1 MALWTPLCWWFSIQN
16 FPSFNSYPL
25 TPVLLLCTSK
35 RSLTW
40 HKSSFFQFSKICFIL
55 CKWVTW
61 SIVPLLSQIIDHR
74 ALQPVTC
81 LPHHIHADA
90 GTKAFWQKC
99 RKYTLPSP
107 QQPSPFYTPNY
118 RLFSNTVIFQQ
129 ILNLFSQLAR
139 YHIMHRPAVFYVK
152 VFNFQTG
159 INFFFYYSFLLF
171 RDVQLTIWEDII
183 NIRYRPM
190 FILWTIVFL
199 CLQNVFMKKM
209 KWKKMEKE
217 NKRKKT

>member
-55 CKWVTW
+55 CKRVTW

-99 RKYTLPSP
+99 RKYALPSP

-159 INFFFYYSFLLF
+159 INFFF
-171 RDVQLTIWEDII
+171 II
-183 NIRYRPM
+183 LSYFSETCSWQFEKTSSIPG
-190 FILWTIVFL
+190 TGL
-199 CLQNVFMKKM
+199 CLFFGQLFFYAFRMSLWR
-209 KWKKMEKE
+209 KWNERRW
-217 NKRKKT
+217 KRK

>member
-99 RKYTLPSP
+99 RKYALPSP

-118 RLFSNTVIFQQ
+118 RLFSNTVLFQQ

-159 INFFFYYSFLLF
+159 INFFFLFFPIFQRRAADNLRRHHQYQVQAYVYSLDNCFSMPS
-171 RDVQLTIWEDII
+171 E
-183 NIRYRPM
+183 
-190 FILWTIVFL
+190 
-199 CLQNVFMKKM
+199 CLY
-209 KWKKMEKE
+209 EE
-217 NKRKKT
+217 N